1 MPHIDTL
8 LDQLD
13 TLRRECEAAMLD
25 YTGSATMCQIHKD
38 GRVTGGLKYQEG
50 RLVVLGSVIRQIRQ
64 RAQADSLPGLLD
76 SILSAEAA
84 RWSAQLARYQAAERP
99 AITWVAYSQGGLD
112 TVQEIR
118 HSLLENGITSG
129 Q

>member
-64 RAQADSLPGLLD
+64 LAQDDSLPDLLDGLLT
-76 SILSAEAA
+76 AEAA

-99 AITWVAYSQGGLD
+99 AIIWVAYSQGGLD
-112 TVQEIR
+112 TVQEIQ
-118 HSLLENGITSG
+118 HGLLETSIMSE

>member
-1 MPHIDTL
+1 M
-8 LDQLD
+8 
-13 TLRRECEAAMLD
+13 LRRECEAALLD

-50 RLVVLGSVIRQIRQ
+50 RLVILGSIIRQVRQ
-64 RAQADSLPGLLD
+64 LNHNAPLRVSLD
-76 SILSAEAA
+76 RILTAETAY
-84 RWSAQLARYQAAERP
+84 WSAQLARHQAAERP

-112 TVQEIR
+112 TLQEIR
-118 HSLLENGITSG
+118 CDLLQTGGTS

>member
-13 TLRRECEAAMLD
+13 ALRRECEAAMLD

-64 RAQADSLPGLLD
+64 RAQEDTLPGLLD

-99 AITWVAYSQGGLD
+99 AIAWVAYSQGGLD
-112 TVQEIR
+112 AVREIR